1 MSQHPRG
8 QEDTDSPD
16 AWMRNEGL
24 TPYEVKLRSAPPD
37 YLTNIEEENCELPPK
52 YPVYYFFY
60 GTLTAPATLQ
70 RTIDLPEEPKMRKAK
85 VIGYALAKWGD
96 YPALVDG
103 ESGQEIPGYAY
114 VVQTEEEAQKL
125 AYYET
130 NAYKEAPC
138 LINFLDREEPVEA
151 SGKTFVYAGDAKAL
165 LEQRF
170 DRKLWLHQ
178 MTGKLL

>member
-1 MSQHPRG
+1 MSQLPQGH
-8 QEDTDSPD
+8 EDTDSPD

-37 YLTNIEEENCELPPK
+37 YLTNFEGDLCELPPE

-70 RTIDLPEEPKMRKAK
+70 RIIDLPEEPKMRKAK
-85 VIGYALAKWGD
+85 LIGYALAKWGD
-96 YPALVDG
+96 YPALIDG

-114 VVQTEEEAQKL
+114 IVQTEEEAEKL

-130 NAYKEAPC
+130 NAYEEAHCLIYFVDNEEPAEAP
-138 LINFLDREEPVEA
+138 
-151 SGKTFVYAGDAKAL
+151 GKTFVYAGDANAL

-178 MTGKLL
+178 MTGKLV